1 MKKFQKHDQEISLIF
16 NIIKWK
22 FTKGTNNKL
31 LAALFD
37 ISGDNLSLRVPF
49 NLRSWVTR
57 WWKIFKKLR
66 ECVFLTDKS
75 NQPLF
80 FVRKKIL
87 SMKTA
92 QKTGYFSIFHV
103 VHHVVDRG
111 YNFFSIICSVF
122 TPETHICAYF
132 CSVMSHSRLIAKKH
146 PNLWYAAV
154 AAFEVRLILFWNFL
168 IKLAKLS

>member
-16 NIIKWK
+16 NIINWK

-37 ISGDNLSLRVPF
+37 ISGDNLSLRAPF
-49 NLRSWVTR
+49 NRRSWVTR
-57 WWKIFKKLR
+57 WLKIFKKLR

-80 FVRKKIL
+80 FRKKIIKHENRAKNRL
-87 SMKTA
+87 
-92 QKTGYFSIFHV
+92 FF
-103 VHHVVDRG
+103 DFPRG
-111 YNFFSIICSVF
+111 WSWLHFFSIIWSVF

-168 IKLAKLS
+168 IK